1 MQVTTMD
8 VEYSYQ
14 SINSHLLSEVEA
26 EGGKGRVGYIWNN
39 FLTQKV
45 PPPRDVFSPSVP
57 TIHKYHCH
65 VVTYVQISFCEQGKH
80 GRRQVLHQ
88 HVCLSLMR
96 FGGAK
101 QVIFNLTC
109 GYMNLNIQGICTR
122 VCLHILQVVES
133 IIQVAYVIIC
143 TAI

>member
-26 EGGKGRVGYIWNN
+26 EGGEGRVGYIWNN

-65 VVTYVQISFCEQGKH
+65 VVTYVQIYHSVSRANMAG
-80 GRRQVLHQ
+80 GR
-88 HVCLSLMR
+88 
-96 FGGAK
+96 
-101 QVIFNLTC
+101 
-109 GYMNLNIQGICTR
+109 Y
-122 VCLHILQVVES
+122 S
-133 IIQVAYVIIC
+133 ISMCVYL
-143 TAI
+143 